1 MANLKYG
8 TPEFY
13 AEQFSDILTDVDGE
27 DPSTVESIFE
37 GFLKSINEWLI
48 YHEKQAGAYD
58 ELHARVYE
66 VLSGKCPWEEQIK
79 EYGEPYH
86 SRF

>member
-13 AEQFSDILTDVDGE
+13 AEQFSDFLADVDGE

-37 GFLKSINEWLI
+37 GFLKSIDEWI
-48 YHEKQAGAYD
+48 NYHEKQAGAYD

-66 VLSGKCPWEEQIK
+66 VLNGNCPWEEQIK

>member
-13 AEQFSDILTDVDGE
+13 AEQFGDLLADVEGE

-37 GFLKSINEWLI
+37 GFLKSIDEWLN
-48 YHEKQAGAYD
+48 YHEKT
-58 ELHARVYE
+58 
-66 VLSGKCPWEEQIK
+66 
-79 EYGEPYH
+79 
-86 SRF
+86 SRRIR

>member
-1 MANLKYG
+1 MANLEYG

-13 AEQFSDILTDVDGE
+13 AECFADFLADVDGK

-37 GFLKSINEWLI
+37 GFLRSIDEWFN
-48 YHEKQAGAYD
+48 YHEEQASAYD
-58 ELHARVYE
+58 ELHARVRK
-66 VLSGKCPWEEQIK
+66 VLDENCPWKEQIE